1 MCGDFLMIVHH
12 NYLFP
17 TSKSEN
23 GAISW
28 GPDPVDSVELG
39 VARPSNFYQAPHELV
54 LKVVLRAP
62 MGFEAKPIEL
72 KPALAH
78 LPFCLYNSGFL

>member
-1 MCGDFLMIVHH
+1 MIVH

-17 TSKSEN
+17 TRKSEN
-23 GAISW
+23 DAVSW
-28 GPDPVDSVELG
+28 GPDPVDSVGPG

-54 LKVVLRAP
+54 LQVVLRAP
-62 MGFEAKPIEL
+62 TGFEAKPIGL

-78 LPFCLYNSGFL
+78 LPFWLYNSGFL